1 MIIKAFG
8 SIAYTSLTRTIPRRL
23 AHSTFHVT
31 NYGIQSL
38 ENIQATHSSFSPML
52 SGHWI
57 LRKVIELGLQRS
69 LQGIPIVKAINGLNC
84 I

>member
-1 MIIKAFG
+1 MTC
-8 SIAYTSLTRTIPRRL
+8 TSLTRTIPRRL

-38 ENIQATHSSFSPML
+38 DNIQATHSSFSQML
-52 SGHWI
+52 SGPCI
-57 LRKVIELGLQRS
+57 LRKVIELGLQRGGVPTVS
-69 LQGIPIVKAINGLNC
+69 DIKGLCC